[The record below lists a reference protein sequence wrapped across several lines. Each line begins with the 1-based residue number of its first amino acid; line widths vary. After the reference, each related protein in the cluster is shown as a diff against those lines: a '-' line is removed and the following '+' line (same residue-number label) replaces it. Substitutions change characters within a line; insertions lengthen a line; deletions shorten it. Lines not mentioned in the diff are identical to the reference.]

1 MAGLTKAE
9 EEVLIASVKSRK
21 RDGAA
26 AVATISN
33 EAEPEPQPLEP
44 PPKLTTT
51 QRRKKRGGSFDDMF
65 LHRNET
71 KLRQCAYIDRDLYF
85 KVAKIVNVVTDKRV
99 TIGAYI
105 DSIIEQHLEE
115 HKDEINEKLISN
127 IKI

>member
-9 EEVLIASVKSRK
+9 EEMLIASVKSRK
-21 RDGAA
+21 RDGAT
-26 AVATISN
+26 AVATIN
-33 EAEPEPQPLEP
+33 DEAEPEPQPQNP
-44 PPKLTTT
+44 PPKPTTT
-51 QRRKKRGGSFDDMF
+51 QRRKKRGSSFDEMF
-65 LHRNET
+65 LQRNET
-71 KLRQCAYIDRDLYF
+71 KVRQCAYIDKELYL

>member
-9 EEVLIASVKSRK
+9 EEMLIASVKSRK
-21 RDGAA
+21 RDGAT
-26 AVATISN
+26 AVATIN
-33 EAEPEPQPLEP
+33 DEVEPEPQPQNP
-44 PPKLTTT
+44 PPKPTTT
-51 QRRKKRGGSFDDMF
+51 QRRKKRGGSFDEVF
-65 LHRNET
+65 LQRNET
-71 KLRQCAYIDRDLYF
+71 KVRQCAYIDKELYL

>member
-9 EEVLIASVKSRK
+9 EEMLIASVKSRK
-21 RDGAA
+21 RDGATV
-26 AVATISN
+26 VATIN
-33 EAEPEPQPLEP
+33 DETELEPQPQEP
-44 PPKLTTT
+44 PPKPTTT
-51 QRRKKRGGSFDDMF
+51 QKRKKRGGSFDEMF

-71 KLRQCAYIDRDLYF
+71 KLRQCAYVDKELYF

-99 TIGAYI
+99 TIGAYL

-115 HKDEINEKLISN
+115 HKDEINEKLINN

>member
-9 EEVLIASVKSRK
+9 EEMLIASVKSRK
-21 RDGAA
+21 RDGATV
-26 AVATISN
+26 VATIN
-33 EAEPEPQPLEP
+33 DETEPEPQPQEP
-44 PPKLTTT
+44 PPKPTTT
-51 QRRKKRGGSFDDMF
+51 QKRKKRGGSFDEMF

-71 KLRQCAYIDRDLYF
+71 KLRQCAYVDKELYF

-99 TIGAYI
+99 TIGAYL

-115 HKDEINEKLISN
+115 HKDEINEKLINN